1 MTLALKRSAL
11 IALGLLVGIHASP
24 AGATPSN
31 PAAPGSQE
39 KPAPAPA
46 PAPAPTPAPHQEKPV
61 APTADAAVDS
71 INKFIAEQKIDKE
84 KTDWRTKVPKPPQA
98 TFDPKKTYYWVVETN
113 IGTVK
118 VKLLPDVAPMH
129 VSVCI
134 YLTNLG
140 FYDTLKFHRVIQNFM
155 AQGGC
160 PLGTG
165 TGSPG
170 YKMAGEFKA
179 SVSHSKAG
187 MLSAANAG
195 PDTDSSQFFLT
206 FVPTLHLD
214 GLHTIYGEVAE
225 GLDTT
230 VKELEKR
237 GSKDGSGRTSEPL
250 FIKKATIE
258 VK

>member
-1 MTLALKRSAL
+1 MTFALTTPTLLA
-11 IALGLLVGIHASP
+11 IALLAGLPSSP
-24 AGATPSN
+24 AGATPSD
-31 PAAPGSQE
+31 PIAAQD

-46 PAPAPTPAPHQEKPV
+46 PAPAPSQEKTV

-71 INKFIAEQKIDKE
+71 IKKFIADLKVDKE
-84 KTDWRTKVPKPPQA
+84 KSDWRTKIPKPPQA

-113 IGTVK
+113 VGTVK

-129 VSVCI
+129 VSACM
-134 YLTNLG
+134 YLTLLG
-140 FYDTLKFHRVIQNFM
+140 YYDTLKFHRVIQNFM

-160 PLGTG
+160 PLGNG
-165 TGSPG
+165 TGGPA
-170 YKMAGEFKA
+170 YKLSGEFKPG
-179 SVSHSKAG
+179 VTHSKAG

-195 PDTDSSQFFLT
+195 PGTDGSQFFLT
-206 FVPTLHLD
+206 FVPTSWLD
-214 GLHTIYGEVAE
+214 GKHTIYGEVVE

-237 GSKDGSGRTSEPL
+237 GSADGTGRTSEPL

>member
-1 MTLALKRSAL
+1 MTPAFTRSAL
-11 IALGLLVGIHASP
+11 FAVALLAGLRPIS
-24 AGATPSN
+24 GA
-31 PAAPGSQE
+31 QD
-39 KPAPAPA
+39 KPAPAPVPA
-46 PAPAPTPAPHQEKPV
+46 PAPAPTQEKTV

-71 INKFIAEQKIDKE
+71 INKFIADQKIDKQ
-84 KTDWRTKVPKPPQA
+84 KSDWRTKVPKPPQA

-113 IGTVK
+113 VGTLK
-118 VKLLPDVAPMH
+118 VKLLPDAAPMH
-129 VSVCI
+129 VSACI

-155 AQGGC
+155 AQGGD
-160 PLGTG
+160 PLGNG
-165 TGSPG
+165 RGGPAYMMKS
-170 YKMAGEFKA
+170 EFKA
-179 SVSHSKAG
+179 GVTHSKAG

-195 PDTDSSQFFLT
+195 EGTDGSQFFLT
-206 FVPTLHLD
+206 FVPTSWLD
-214 GLHTIYGEVAE
+214 GKHTIYGEVSE

-237 GSKDGSGRTSEPL
+237 GSADSSGRTSEPL